1 MMNRIALSIVS
12 LLAWPLLSTAAVKP
26 VNAAHKKTVK
36 RMERTTRRTTRADA
50 TRQGVKA
57 TLRYEQTADMPTP
70 RMAHQ
75 VLPSGDGF
83 VVVGG
88 RTTGFQLTK
97 TAELWQNG
105 TWTSLNIDNA
115 HDGAFSVRLG
125 DGRYMVGGGFSK
137 AGGSGQSRGTD
148 IYNPQTRTF
157 TPGPQLTVARA
168 QSMAINVNGNVY
180 VSGNWYA
187 DDPTMDFYDGMS
199 FKAVGETDGRS
210 NPYIMA
216 DREGCVYVLSAY
228 DTYGGSYG
236 FYTDEDGDQLL
247 LADRYSPSTG
257 ETRYFGLPFSPESFP
272 MGLPD
277 DTRPSDYHITY
288 DGNNCYLML
297 VKTTDGYKLYMLDLD
312 DSQLYVFSSF
322 DIPAADDAGKSI
334 TWRGGVLVNESR
346 KETYLIGASGTIGN
360 QTLHVI
366 SLNYVSDDWTIASAT
381 GFKHNVLTAS
391 WAVLADGRL
400 ACTGGGIKD
409 NTDAQRTAYLI
420 TPTVAGQG
428 YEDTPVNP
436 SAGGPTLIVWLKSGE
451 KVSYELADAPV
462 TSFSDG
468 KLIISTN
475 KATISYE
482 RKNVLRYTFENV
494 VTKGIE
500 LMPGER
506 RVEINREGDEITFRG
521 LPVGSYARVYS
532 VNGMLIEQRRVSD
545 TQPQTISL
553 QNRPNGVYIV
563 KAGTETIKLMK
574 R

>member
-1 MMNRIALSIVS
+1 MKRQLLTVLLTALLCPVALQAKDDITVVGLKDIATL
-12 LLAWPLLSTAAVKP
+12 
-26 VNAAHKKTVK
+26 
-36 RMERTTRRTTRADA
+36 RQQRTTRADSK
-50 TRQGVKA
+50 QGVKA
-57 TLRYEQTADMPTP
+57 TLKYEQTADMPTP

-105 TWTSLNIDNA
+105 TWTSLNINNA
-115 HDGAFSVRLG
+115 HDGAFSVRLS
-125 DGRYMVGGGFSK
+125 DGRYMVGGGFSS
-137 AGGSGQSRGTD
+137 AGGSGQSRATD

-157 TPGPQLTVARA
+157 TQGPQLTVARA

-187 DDPTMDFYDGMS
+187 DDPTMDLYDGTS
-199 FKAVGETDGRS
+199 FKAVGQTDGHS
-210 NPYIMA
+210 NPYMMA
-216 DREGCVYVLSAY
+216 DREGYVYVMSAY
-228 DTYGGSYG
+228 DVHGESFG

-247 LADRYSPSTG
+247 LADWYSPSTG
-257 ETRYFGLPFSPESFP
+257 ETRYFGLPFTSQSYP

-288 DGNNCYLML
+288 DGNNCYLL
-297 VKTTDGYKLYMLDLD
+297 LAKKANGCSLYMLDMD
-312 DSQLYVFSSF
+312 DAQLYVFGSV
-322 DIPAADDAGKSI
+322 DIPTADDAGNAI

-346 KETYLIGASGTIGN
+346 KETYLISASGPVGN

-366 SLNYVSDDWTIASAT
+366 SLNYFSDEWTIASAK

-428 YEDTPVNP
+428 NEDTPDNP
-436 SAGGPTLIVWLKSGE
+436 SSGGPTLIVWLKSGE

>member
-1 MMNRIALSIVS
+1 MLGM
-12 LLAWPLLSTAAVKP
+12 AAVKP
-26 VNAAHKKTVK
+26 VEAVIHKAPL
-36 RMERTTRRTTRADA
+36 RTTRAADDK
-50 TRQGVKA
+50 QGVKA
-57 TLRYEQTADMPTP
+57 TLKYEQIADMPTA
-70 RMAHQ
+70 RMGHQ
-75 VLPSGDGF
+75 VLPSGNGF

-88 RTTGFQLTK
+88 RTTGFRLTK

-105 TWTSLNIDNA
+105 TWTSLNISNA
-115 HDGAFSVRLG
+115 HDGAFSVKLA
-125 DGRYMVGGGFSK
+125 DGRYMVGGGFSSDS
-137 AGGSGQSRGTD
+137 GRGQSRATD
-148 IYNPQTRTF
+148 FYDPQTRTF
-157 TPGPQLTVARA
+157 TAGPQLSTARA
-168 QSMAINVNGNVY
+168 QSMAINVNGNQNENQNQNGNVY

-187 DDPTMDFYDGMS
+187 DDPTMDLYDGTS
-199 FKAVGETDGRS
+199 FKAVGQTDGRS
-210 NPYIMA
+210 NPYMMA

-228 DTYGGSYG
+228 DTYGESFG

-247 LADRYSPSTG
+247 LADRYFPSTG
-257 ETRYFGLPFSPESFP
+257 ERRYFGLPFSSQLFP
-272 MGLPD
+272 MWLPD

-288 DGNNCYLML
+288 GGNNCYLML
-297 VKTTDGYKLYMLDLD
+297 AKTASGYSLYMLDID
-312 DSQLYVFSSF
+312 APQLYVFSSF
-322 DIPAADDAGKSI
+322 DIPTADDAGNAI

-346 KETYLIGASGTIGN
+346 KETYLIGASGTLGN

-366 SLNYVSDDWTIASAT
+366 SLNYVSDEWTIASAT

-428 YEDTPVNP
+428 GGDTPDNP
-436 SAGGPTLIVWLKSGE
+436 SSGGPTLIVWLKSGE

-521 LPVGSYARVYS
+521 LPVGSYAKVYS

-545 TQPQTISL
+545 TQPLTISL

>member
-1 MMNRIALSIVS
+1 M
-12 LLAWPLLSTAAVKP
+12 
-26 VNAAHKKTVK
+26 
-36 RMERTTRRTTRADA
+36 
-50 TRQGVKA
+50 
-57 TLRYEQTADMPTP
+57 
-70 RMAHQ
+70 
-75 VLPSGDGF
+75 
-83 VVVGG
+83 
-88 RTTGFQLTK
+88 
-97 TAELWQNG
+97 
-105 TWTSLNIDNA
+105 
-115 HDGAFSVRLG
+115 
-125 DGRYMVGGGFSK
+125 
-137 AGGSGQSRGTD
+137 
-148 IYNPQTRTF
+148 
-157 TPGPQLTVARA
+157 
-168 QSMAINVNGNVY
+168 
-180 VSGNWYA
+180 
-187 DDPTMDFYDGMS
+187 
-199 FKAVGETDGRS
+199 
-210 NPYIMA
+210 
-216 DREGCVYVLSAY
+216 
-228 DTYGGSYG
+228 
-236 FYTDEDGDQLL
+236 
-247 LADRYSPSTG
+247 
-257 ETRYFGLPFSPESFP
+257 
-272 MGLPD
+272 
-277 DTRPSDYHITY
+277 
-288 DGNNCYLML
+288 
-297 VKTTDGYKLYMLDLD
+297 
-312 DSQLYVFSSF
+312 
-322 DIPAADDAGKSI
+322 
-334 TWRGGVLVNESR
+334 
-346 KETYLIGASGTIGN
+346 
-360 QTLHVI
+360 
-366 SLNYVSDDWTIASAT
+366 
-381 GFKHNVLTAS
+381 LTAS

-420 TPTVAGQG
+420 TPTVAGHG
-428 YEDTPVNP
+428 NEDTPDNP

>member
-26 VNAAHKKTVK
+26 VNAAHKKAVK

-50 TRQGVKA
+50 TRQGIKA

-187 DDPTMDFYDGMS
+187 DDPTLDYYDGTS
-199 FKAVGETDGRS
+199 FKAVGETDARS
-210 NPYIMA
+210 NPYMMA
-216 DREGCVYVLSAY
+216 DAEGNLFVLSIN
-228 DTYGGSYG
+228 DNYGQSYG
-236 FYTDEDGDQLL
+236 YYTDDDGEVLL
-247 LADRYSPSTG
+247 LADRYSPATG
-257 ETRYFGLPFSPESFP
+257 KTLYFGLPFTPQDYP
-272 MGLPD
+272 MALPD

-288 DGNNCYLML
+288 SGNNCYLML
-297 VKTTDGYKLYMLDLD
+297 TKVTSGYELLMFDVDDL
-312 DSQLYVFSSF
+312 QLYQFDF
-322 DIPAADDAGKSI
+322 DIPTTDDAGKAI

-346 KETYLIGASGTIGN
+346 KELYMIGTSGAATN

-366 SLNYVSDDWTIASAT
+366 SLNYVTDEWTIASAT
-381 GFKHNVLTAS
+381 GFKHNLQTAS
-391 WAVLADGRL
+391 WTVLADGRL

-428 YEDTPVNP
+428 SDDTPDIP
-436 SAGGPTLIVWLKSGE
+436 STGGPTLIVWLKSGE

-494 VTKGIE
+494 VTKGVE

-506 RVEINREGDEITFRG
+506 RVEINREGDVITFRG
-521 LPVGSYARVYS
+521 LPVGSFARVYS

>member
-1 MMNRIALSIVS
+1 MLGM
-12 LLAWPLLSTAAVKP
+12 AAVKP
-26 VNAAHKKTVK
+26 VEAVIHKAPL
-36 RMERTTRRTTRADA
+36 RTTRAADDK
-50 TRQGVKA
+50 QGVKA
-57 TLRYEQTADMPTP
+57 TLKYEQIADMPTA
-70 RMAHQ
+70 RMGHQ
-75 VLPSGDGF
+75 VLPSGNGF

-88 RTTGFQLTK
+88 RTTGFRLTK

-105 TWTSLNIDNA
+105 TWTSLNISNA
-115 HDGAFSVRLG
+115 HDGAFSVKLA
-125 DGRYMVGGGFSK
+125 DGRYMVGGGFSSDS
-137 AGGSGQSRGTD
+137 GRGQSRATD
-148 IYNPQTRTF
+148 FYDPQTRTF
-157 TPGPQLTVARA
+157 TAGPQLTTARA
-168 QSMAINVNGNVY
+168 QSMAINVNGNENGNQNENENQNVNVY

-187 DDPTMDFYDGMS
+187 EDPTMDLYDGTS
-199 FKAVGETDGRS
+199 FKAVGQTYGRS
-210 NPYIMA
+210 NPYMMA

-228 DTYGGSYG
+228 DTYGESFG

-247 LADRYSPSTG
+247 LADRYFPSTG
-257 ETRYFGLPFSPESFP
+257 ERRYFGLPFSSQLFP

-288 DGNNCYLML
+288 GGNNCYLML
-297 VKTTDGYKLYMLDLD
+297 AKTASGYSLYMLDID
-312 DSQLYVFSSF
+312 APQLYVFGSF
-322 DIPAADDAGKSI
+322 DIPTADDAGNAI

-346 KETYLIGASGTIGN
+346 KETYLIGASGTLGN

-366 SLNYVSDDWTIASAT
+366 SLNYVSDEWTIASAT

-409 NTDAQRTAYLI
+409 NTDAQRMAYLI

-428 YEDTPVNP
+428 SEDTPDNP
-436 SAGGPTLIVWLKSGE
+436 SSGGPTLIVWLKSGE

-545 TQPQTISL
+545 TQPLTISL